1 MEHGMIQIPVNE
13 PDLSGNEQS
22 YLLDT
27 VKFGWIGTGRYVAE
41 FERRFAEFI
50 GTKYALST
58 ISGTAAPHELMRRL
72 QGKDIAM
79 RTFFIPIHRQPV
91 FQKRGLFRNERYPV
105 ADRLSEEGQYFP
117 SELTKRKE
125 QIERVADKMREI
137 QKTVR
142 G

>member
-22 YLLDT
+22 YLLDA
-27 VKFGWIGTGRYVAE
+27 VKSGWIGTGWYVAE
-41 FERRFAEFI
+41 FERRFADFI

-58 ISGTAAPHELMRRL
+58 TSGTAAPDELMRRL
-72 QGKDIAM
+72 QGKGIAT

-91 FQKRGLFRNERYPV
+91 FQKMGLFRNERYPG
-105 ADRLSEEGQYFP
+105 ADRLSKDGLYFP
-117 SELTKRKE
+117 SGLTIRKE